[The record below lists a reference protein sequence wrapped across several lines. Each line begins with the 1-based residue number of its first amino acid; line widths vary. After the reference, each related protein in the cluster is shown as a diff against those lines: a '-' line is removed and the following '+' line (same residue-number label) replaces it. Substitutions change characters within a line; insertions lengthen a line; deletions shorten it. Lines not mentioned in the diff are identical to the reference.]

1 MAPINTR
8 HLTSPLDVPRQRR
21 NHPVRNMTSLP
32 AGKVVP
38 LAAVPLL
45 REDEMTASF
54 TCAFEMQE
62 TVEILLNGID
72 VVVDT
77 WLIPNL
83 AFERFRT
90 MDDVNLAYTGNVR
103 PGHAAVPYFET
114 GVAGD
119 PAANQ
124 IHMRLGKHARAT
136 QVVNWA
142 YVEAYNL
149 LVNFDRAEVSPNI
162 PQRTRLDKT
171 LAQSMWPTNKF
182 AHIVPDFD
190 QAVMEGEV
198 ALSIADQNLVLKGT
212 KGAGADVGRFQGV
225 RKDPANGVNVS
236 MVTADGI
243 GRNLYTT
250 ANAVALTGSGSQ
262 NIIDMTNLVVDL
274 QGAVAVLADNGVTI
288 SLANIDMARKAQVFA
303 NIRKKYNG
311 LTEDMLIDLLM
322 DGITIPEQSWRQP
335 TKLKSERTQFGMAK
349 RYASNGDALTQSVVN
364 GAAALS
370 FSVKVPR
377 VPCGGVVMV
386 VAYIAPEQL
395 FERQEDPYLTATTP
409 AKLPAFLPDHL
420 DPEAV
425 EVVQND
431 YIDNDHDTPTD
442 VYGYAPQ
449 NFKWNTAGP
458 GIGGRFYRPAVDAGF
473 DEDRQSLWAVETQNP
488 LLTKDAYL
496 VPADIHLKPFWT
508 STIDPFDC
516 VTGGQIVITGNTQF
530 GPMLI
535 EQNGT
540 SDYDEVLDRVDQ
552 DRIEKEPVPA

>member
-8 HLTSPLDVPRQRR
+8 HQTAPLDVPRTRR
-21 NHPVRNMTSLP
+21 KHPVRNMTSLP

-38 LAAVPLL
+38 LVAVPLL
-45 REDEMTASF
+45 REDEMSGTFTA
-54 TCAFEMQE
+54 AFEMQE

-90 MDDVNLAYTGNVR
+90 MDDINLAYTGNIR
-103 PGHAAVPYFET
+103 PGMAAVPYFET

-119 PAANQ
+119 PALNQ
-124 IHMRLGKHARAT
+124 IHVRLGKHARAS

-149 LVNFDRAEVSPNI
+149 LVNFDRSEVSPNI
-162 PQRTRLDKT
+162 PQRTRLDKS
-171 LAQSMWPTNKF
+171 LAQALWPTNIF
-182 AHIVPDFD
+182 SHIVPDFD

-198 ALSIADQNLVLKGT
+198 ALNIAEQNLVLRGPVGHPTYLDVAGT
-212 KGAGADVGRFQGV
+212 PTIAGAATGARSMTMEASNRLGHGGAAVG
-225 RKDPANGVNVS
+225 A
-236 MVTADGI
+236 
-243 GRNLYTT
+243 
-250 ANAVALTGSGSQ
+250 Q
-262 NIIDMTNLVVDL
+262 NITTLAGLRADVA
-274 QGAVAVLADNGVTI
+274 GAVAQLADNGITI

-311 LTEDMLIDLLM
+311 LTEDMLRDLLM
-322 DGITIPEQSWRQP
+322 DGISIPEQTWRQP
-335 TKLKSERTQFGMAK
+335 TKLNSVRTQFGMAK

-370 FSVKVPR
+370 WNVKVPR
-377 VPCGGVVMV
+377 VPCGGVIMC

-395 FERQEDPYLTATTP
+395 FERQEDPYLTAIDP
-409 AKLPAFLPDHL
+409 GKLPSFIPDHL

-425 EVVQND
+425 EVVYND
-431 YIDNDHDTPTD
+431 YIDNDHDTPGN

-449 NFKWNTAGP
+449 NHKWNTAGP

-488 LLTKDAYL
+488 TLTKDAYL
-496 VPADIHLKPFWT
+496 VPDDIHLKPFWT

-516 VTGGQIVITGNTQF
+516 VTGAQIIITGNTQF
-530 GPMLI
+530 GPLLI
-535 EQNGT
+535 EQQT
-540 SDYDEVLDRVDQ
+540 ESDYDAILDRVEQ
-552 DRIEKEPVPA
+552 DRIEKVNVPA